1 MSTSVLPTRDLA
13 FAAYPQRDTDSSW
26 PALRDAA
33 RWLRAALQDRGM
45 ARLPARI
52 EQALAAARR
61 RLMHLDDVKLHAL
74 LPKLRAQLRRSGLRG
89 DVAGYALAVVAEH
102 AQRRLGLAPYPT
114 QLLAAWLMLDGRLA
128 EMATG
133 EGKTLAAGIGAAAAA
148 LAGVPV
154 HLLTA
159 NDYLVQ
165 RDREKM
171 LPLFDAL
178 GLSCACVLPSM
189 ARAEREAAYRC
200 DIVYLTARELAFDY
214 LRDHLLLSGVRD
226 PRLLRAL
233 AISQGRPGQESTDFG
248 VLSAMFDTST
258 RAADLDVIAA
268 PDAAPT
274 APFAMQGPTPVLPGL
289 CLALIDEADSIL
301 LDEAT
306 TPLIL
311 AAAADETQ
319 TASFERAMAIA
330 RSLRRGRD
338 YAIDSA
344 QRRAE
349 LHDDGRAAVSAAVQ
363 SLQGD
368 KGLLCPARRAHELV
382 AAALSAC
389 HALQRDRDYTVAGGK
404 LQLIDEVTGRIA
416 DGRQWTGPLQ
426 AMVELKEGLVPS
438 PGTRVSAQI
447 TYQRFFPRYLRVGGM
462 SGTLSEARR
471 ELRVLYDGRVQR
483 VPLAKANRRQWLGEQ
498 LFADTSARDAMLV
511 ERVRRMLA
519 LGRPVLVGT
528 DSVAASVRLSASL
541 RAAGIDNQLLNASQD
556 AHEAECIARAGC
568 SGVVTVATNIA
579 GRGTDI
585 VLDAAARAAGG
596 LHVVATMRNR
606 SRRIDR
612 QLIGR
617 AARHGDPGSA
627 ERLLSLDDT
636 LFVEAMPA
644 LWRRV
649 AQRCAKRGVVPRL
662 LAQPLAAAAQ
672 RRAEWRERALRQHL
686 RRGDEQSAGLYAFFG
701 GSE

>member
-1 MSTSVLPTRDLA
+1 MSTSVLPTRDMA
-13 FAAYPQRDTDSSW
+13 FAAYPQRDAHTAW

-33 RWLRAALQDRGM
+33 RWLRATLHRCAR
-45 ARLPARI
+45 ARLPART
-52 EQALAAARR
+52 EKAMSAARV
-61 RLMHLDDVKLHAL
+61 RLMRLDDVKLQAL
-74 LPKLRAQLRRSGLRG
+74 LPKLRAQLRRSGLKG
-89 DVAGYALAVVAEH
+89 DAAGYALAVVAEF
-102 AQRRLGLAPYPT
+102 AQRRLGMTPYPT
-114 QLLAAWLMLDGRLA
+114 QLLAAWLMLEGRLA

-133 EGKTLAAGIGAAAAA
+133 EGKTLAAGLGAAAAA

-165 RDREKM
+165 RDRAKL
-171 LPLFDAL
+171 LPLYEAL
-178 GLSCACVLPSM
+178 GLSSACVLPSM
-189 ARAEREAAYRC
+189 TRAEREAAYRS

-233 AISQGRPGQESTDFG
+233 SISQGQPGVESTDFG
-248 VLSAMFDTST
+248 VLSAMFDVST
-258 RAADLDVIAA
+258 RAASLDVMAEPAA
-268 PDAAPT
+268 PAST
-274 APFAMQGPTPVLPGL
+274 QFNLQGPTPVLPGL

-306 TPLIL
+306 VPLIL
-311 AAAADETQ
+311 AAAADPTQ

-330 RSLRRGRD
+330 RTLRRGRD
-338 YAIDSA
+338 YEVNT

-349 LHDDGRAAVSAAVQ
+349 LNDEGRAAVSTAVQ
-363 SLQGD
+363 ALHGD
-368 KGLLCPARRAHELV
+368 KGLLRPARRAHELV
-382 AAALSAC
+382 AAALSAR
-389 HALQRDRDYTVAGGK
+389 HGLQRDRDYTVQDGK

-426 AMVELKEGLVPS
+426 AMVELKEGLAPS
-438 PGTRVSAQI
+438 PATRVSAQI
-447 TYQRFFPRYLRVGGM
+447 TYQRFFPRYLRIGGM
-462 SGTLSEARR
+462 SGTLAEARR

-483 VPLAKANRRQWLGEQ
+483 VPLAKTDRRQWLGEQ
-498 LFADTSARDAMLV
+498 LFAETAARDRALV
-511 ERVRRMLA
+511 DRVRHFVA

-528 DSVAASVRLSASL
+528 DSVAASHRIAAALL
-541 RAAGIDNQLLNASQD
+541 AAGIDNQLLNAVQD
-556 AHEAECIARAGC
+556 ADEAERIARAGC
-568 SGVVTVATNIA
+568 TGVVTVATNIA

-596 LHVVATMRNR
+596 LHVVATVRNR

-627 ERLLSLDDT
+627 ERLLSLDDA
-636 LFVEAMPA
+636 LFSECCAPA
-644 LWRRV
+644 WRRL
-649 AQRCAKRGVVPRL
+649 AKRCARRGVVPRWL
-662 LAQPLAAAAQ
+662 ASPLSALAQ
-672 RRAEWRERALRQHL
+672 RSAEWHEHALRKHL
-686 RRGDEQSAGLYAFFG
+686 RASDQRTDEMYAFAG
-701 GSE
+701 GAE